1 MQYQMHL
8 GIGFLEGG
16 NHLGQCVARLGV
28 GGGNGE
34 LAFVTLAEL
43 LGQTLDV
50 AGIQQHALNNG
61 QQFLA
66 RVGQAKKA
74 FALAYEQLD
83 AQFVFQI
90 LDVFADPDCEVYS
103 ALATSVRLKFCR
115 TVSRMMR
122 SCWKFMRFP
131 GGGLLMQGWRW

>member
-1 MQYQMHL
+1 
-8 GIGFLEGG
+8 
-16 NHLGQCVARLGV
+16 V

-34 LAFVTLAEL
+34 LAFVTLAKL

-74 FALAYEQLD
+74 FALAYKQLD
-83 AQFVFQI
+83 PQFVFQI
-90 LDVFADPDCEVYS
+90 LNVFADPDCEVQRIGHFGQ
-103 ALATSVRLKFCR
+103 VEVCR

-122 SCWKFMRFP
+122 SC
-131 GGGLLMQGWRW
+131 